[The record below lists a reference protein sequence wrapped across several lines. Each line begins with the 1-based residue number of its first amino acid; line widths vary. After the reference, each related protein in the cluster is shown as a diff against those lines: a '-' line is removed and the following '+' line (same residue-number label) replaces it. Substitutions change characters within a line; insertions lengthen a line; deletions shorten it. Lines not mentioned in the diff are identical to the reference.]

1 LRTTLRVPLA
11 SRVLFYGMPDLMV
24 FNYSGGLAKAMNIRS
39 RTKSAIG
46 VFNKIMSD
54 GLVENKV
61 LLYVKPP
68 NQDHWIPYFKSDLS
82 VPDWGVPGESK
93 GYATAQKL
101 LSLGYV
107 YNQPKD
113 Y

>member
-1 LRTTLRVPLA
+1 MTPQQTFF
-11 SRVLFYGMPDLMV
+11 SRGYLKW
-24 FNYSGGLAKAMNIRS
+24 AR
-39 RTKSAIG
+39 
-46 VFNKIMSD
+46 
-54 GLVENKV
+54 VENKV

-82 VPDWGVPGESK
+82 VPDWGMPGESK

>member
-1 LRTTLRVPLA
+1 
-11 SRVLFYGMPDLMV
+11 
-24 FNYSGGLAKAMNIRS
+24 
-39 RTKSAIG
+39 
-46 VFNKIMSD
+46 
-54 GLVENKV
+54 
-61 LLYVKPP
+61 VKPP

-82 VPDWGVPGESK
+82 VPDWGIPGESK